1 MNGCHANHMF
11 AVKALMKE
19 NPYWFICITIALT
32 IYLFG
37 YQLKVMES
45 PLDEVSG

>member
-1 MNGCHANHMF
+1 MF